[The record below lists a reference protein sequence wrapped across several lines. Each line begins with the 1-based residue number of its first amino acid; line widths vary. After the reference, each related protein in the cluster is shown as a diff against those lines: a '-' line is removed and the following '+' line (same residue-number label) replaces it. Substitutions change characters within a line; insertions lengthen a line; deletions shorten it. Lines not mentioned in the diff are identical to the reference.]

1 MLNWRLRAGCLGA
14 LPAGKRRAIT
24 GRRSAGWSDEA
35 SGSLKLDMAQ
45 GGWEWE
51 WGEGFIY
58 RASAAP
64 PGGLCTVSL
73 CVIRRFSRGL
83 ESGVEHFCR
92 GVLSLVC
99 RVV

>member
-45 GGWEWE
+45 GGWEW
-51 WGEGFIY
+51 
-58 RASAAP
+58 RV
-64 PGGLCTVSL
+64 GGGIHLSCQCSTA
-73 CVIRRFSRGL
+73 RRPLYGLSVCYTQVFSR
-83 ESGVEHFCR
+83 SGEWC
-92 GVLSLVC
+92 
-99 RVV
+99 